1 MNKKNIKKIAES
13 FRSDLRKDLRQPQF
27 KKVFYGELLKL
38 QIAEEIIKLR
48 QVRGL
53 TQAGLAKRIK
63 TTQAVV
69 SRIENA
75 QVYPSTSVLQ
85 RICDKLE
92 VGAKFEFCDAR

>member
-1 MNKKNIKKIAES
+1 MSKKNIKKIANS
-13 FRSDLRKDLRQPQF
+13 FNSDLKKDLRKPSF
-27 KKVFYGELLKL
+27 KKAFYGELLKL
-38 QIAEEIIKLR
+38 QIAEEIISLR
-48 QVRGL
+48 QQRGL
-53 TQAGLAKRIK
+53 TQAGLAKKIR

-92 VGAKFEFCDAR
+92 VGVKFEFCNVK